1 MQANFA
7 KLLGTP
13 YTRLPEELL
22 DAFNHDPAAVAGNT
36 RRLKGWRAVEDIHRR
51 VYRQR
56 ETLQSFLGSVTDDIT
71 VHPSPQGMFGEGMAR
86 LAATLT
92 QLEMDR
98 ERIAAR
104 SKEVAKE
111 LGVVKVLQS
120 DVKTRYNETL
130 SQVST
135 IYPEVHLTFYH
146 LWQI

>member
-1 MQANFA
+1 
-7 KLLGTP
+7 
-13 YTRLPEELL
+13 
-22 DAFNHDPAAVAGNT
+22 
-36 RRLKGWRAVEDIHRR
+36 
-51 VYRQR
+51 
-56 ETLQSFLGSVTDDIT
+56 